1 MKEAPSGIEPL
12 IAVLQTAPLAT
23 CVRRVLLKSA
33 PCAMRFT
40 PKRKGPPPWS
50 ERFVQTSMLIQRAER
65 WEIRNGY
72 YHGDV
77 ALLHLPCS
85 LSACAS
91 SVVLVL
97 EPSVRRLIII
107 HCKLAGPGAI
117 VTRPSSP
124 FIESRALVG
133 RCRQGDDRSAG
144 ERRYTGGRARNAT
157 RIAGHYAFTR
167 PGCVHRQGH

>member
-33 PCAMRFT
+33 PYAMRFT

-50 ERFVQTSMLIQRAER
+50 EPFLKTSMLIQEAER

-85 LSACAS
+85 FERLRVLS
-91 SVVLVL
+91 
-97 EPSVRRLIII
+97 
-107 HCKLAGPGAI
+107 
-117 VTRPSSP
+117 RPRPRTERSP
-124 FIESRALVG
+124 TDYHSL
-133 RCRQGDDRSAG
+133 
-144 ERRYTGGRARNAT
+144 
-157 RIAGHYAFTR
+157 
-167 PGCVHRQGH
+167 